1 MLHSSCFGISQTEVA
16 VLPKSGLSRTEA
28 ALGWFPG
35 AWETPEKKEKKRKFR
50 FSTENGFESHTL
62 HM

>member
-1 MLHSSCFGISQTEVA
+1 MVNPYFNYLYVI
-16 VLPKSGLSRTEA
+16 KTEA

-35 AWETPEKKEKKRKFR
+35 AWATPEKKEKKKFR